1 MKVPK
6 EFKIQ
11 NLEKLQKQILKKSED
26 TIVLDA
32 SKSESFD
39 AAAIQFLKILEKYC
53 AEKNLQFEIKS
64 DGNGKLSALATG
76 LCLELPIKS

>member
-1 MKVPK
+1 MKAPK

-11 NLEKLQKQILKKSED
+11 NLEKLKKQILKKSID
-26 TIVLDA
+26 TIVLDV

-39 AAAIQFLKILEKYC
+39 AAAIQFLKTLEKYC

-64 DGNGKLSALATG
+64 DDNGKLSAFSDS
-76 LCLELPIKS
+76 LCVELPIKS